1 MLRPLPPHIAHWLKM
16 SGFIL
21 GMLHLREV
29 SGKADPSCSLSE
41 YPPVVSVLA
50 MLFNVERKYETCFY
64 LYVTVSSGCTVP
76 VGWDENS

>member
-1 MLRPLPPHIAHWLKM
+1 MLRPLPPHIAPRLKM

-29 SGKADPSCSLSE
+29 SGKADPFCSMSE

-50 MLFNVERKYETCFY
+50 VLFSVERKYGSQGREVAARLVFTCM
-64 LYVTVSSGCTVP
+64 
-76 VGWDENS
+76 